1 MGGGM
6 MLVLQIEGYSKQA
19 LATLIAM
26 LGRIEIAL
34 ANAVLHRA
42 TTMKTSLT
50 AAAVIATLT
59 LATAHAETVIPD
71 TVIPHIADVSHAET
85 ATADFFYRFF
95 TAKSQK
101 NLKKTM
107 SFFSRDLK
115 TYTDATLG
123 WGLDGFDAVNG
134 IFAKYMPTWPEASMS
149 YPTKILGGN
158 GSVLVQFTDTPELF
172 GGELRIFGA
181 IDIVDG
187 KIVRWVDYWDASSFD
202 KALYQ
207 QIKTPADHFPYDYAE
222 KVVGEHASP
231 KIQDVAKRLNAALN
245 SPNPGDAAS
254 LFASDGVLE
263 DAALRIQVLGKAAI
277 GRYFSR
283 AAHDIP
289 YGLGS
294 KPRHV
299 VGNDQGGG
307 LEWIADPKKGVR
319 VGVSALTLNSAGL
332 IEKMTSVYDTRL
344 LDKAAVSKLVDF
356 VSEP

>member
-26 LGRIEIAL
+26 LGRIEIAR

-59 LATAHAETVIPD
+59 LATTHAETVIPD

-158 GSVLVQFTDTPELF
+158 GSVLVQMTVSAVIQCVHPHRSHERRLVWP
-172 GGELRIFGA
+172 LGA
-181 IDIVDG
+181 I
-187 KIVRWVDYWDASSFD
+187 RA
-202 KALYQ
+202 
-207 QIKTPADHFPYDYAE
+207 
-222 KVVGEHASP
+222 
-231 KIQDVAKRLNAALN
+231 RLGSL
-245 SPNPGDAAS
+245 
-254 LFASDGVLE
+254 LFAWERAVRCGRDFAPV
-263 DAALRIQVLGKAAI
+263 AAI
-277 GRYFSR
+277 LSLMS
-283 AAHDIP
+283 DCSS
-289 YGLGS
+289 GLATYCGS
-294 KPRHV
+294 
-299 VGNDQGGG
+299 G
-307 LEWIADPKKGVR
+307 
-319 VGVSALTLNSAGL
+319 AG
-332 IEKMTSVYDTRL
+332 
-344 LDKAAVSKLVDF
+344 A
-356 VSEP
+356 

>member
-1 MGGGM
+1 M
-6 MLVLQIEGYSKQA
+6 MLSLQVEGYSGHV
-19 LATLIAM
+19 LATLIEM
-26 LGRIEIAL
+26 LGRIKIAR
-34 ANAVLHRA
+34 ANAVLQRA

-59 LATAHAETVIPD
+59 LSTAHAE

-85 ATADFFYRFF
+85 ATTDLFYRFF

-344 LDKAAVSKLVDF
+344 LDKATVSKLVDF
-356 VSEP
+356 VNEP